1 MTEEKITK
9 KLQKTVKIL
18 TKKLA
23 RSEANRAS
31 LEKLRDSNALFY
43 EKLQK
48 QLEQAKQEAEYATQA
63 KSDFLANMSHEIRTP
78 MNAILGMT
86 HLALETD
93 LTPKQQDYLK
103 KHIVQQLLYWDLSMT
118 SWIFPKSKQ
127 VRWIWNLLVFI
138 LMMFWIMFQH

>member
-1 MTEEKITK
+1 VTEEKITK